1 MRHHASIAAI
11 SSVIIV
17 NAFLVWTTG
26 IPIRCFVTE
35 MNKDRW
41 ESNLPKITPDIR
53 WVITEEG
60 DQLWNAHGK
69 FLAERFVEIA
79 TAKTDATR
87 PVHLYR
93 NPTTEK

>member
-1 MRHHASIAAI
+1 MDNWNSNSLFRDRDEQRQM
-11 SSVIIV
+11 
-17 NAFLVWTTG
+17 G
-26 IPIRCFVTE
+26 IQSA
-35 MNKDRW
+35 KDHTRY
-41 ESNLPKITPDIR
+41 SMGNH
-53 WVITEEG
+53 TEEG

-69 FLAERFVEIA
+69 FLAEHFVEIA